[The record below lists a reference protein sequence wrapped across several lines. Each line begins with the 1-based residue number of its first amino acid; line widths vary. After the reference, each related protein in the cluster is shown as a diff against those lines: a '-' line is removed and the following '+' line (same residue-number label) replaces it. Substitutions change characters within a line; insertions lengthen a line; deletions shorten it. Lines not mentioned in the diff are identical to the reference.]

1 MPSFTFLLSPLVM
14 IWLFK
19 MAPKWSAEVSGVP
32 KCKNAVMYFMEKICV
47 LDKPHSGV
55 SSSESVIYIK

>member
-1 MPSFTFLLSPLVM
+1 M

-55 SSSESVIYIK
+55 SSSESVMYIK